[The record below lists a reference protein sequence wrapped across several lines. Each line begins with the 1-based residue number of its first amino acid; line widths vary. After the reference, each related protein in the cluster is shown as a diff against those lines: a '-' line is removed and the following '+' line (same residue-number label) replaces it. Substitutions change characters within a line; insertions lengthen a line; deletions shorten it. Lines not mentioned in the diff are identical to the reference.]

1 MRAVELKV
9 RGMVQGVGY
18 RYFCQ
23 TRATALGLTGW
34 VKNLSDGSVKLLV
47 EGEKSMIEDFIELLH
62 AGPSNANVEN
72 INTCWITYT
81 GKFHSFQ
88 ITR

>member
-1 MRAVELKV
+1 MTAVELKV

-34 VKNLSDGSVKLLV
+34 VRNLSDGSVQLLV
-47 EGEKSMIEDFIELLH
+47 EGEKSIIETFIELLRT
-62 AGPSNANVEN
+62 GPSNASVEN
-72 INTCWITYT
+72 IDTRWTTYT